1 MRQSNPLGRRS
12 RVLCLAIALFG
23 ALTATLALSAPSVP
37 AAASCLGKKAKIVS
51 AKKTIVG
58 KKAPDVIV
66 VLGGGS
72 HTVRGLGGNDRIC
85 GGTGDDRLYGEK
97 GSDRIDGGA
106 GNDTILGD
114 RGGDKLSGGEG
125 GDYIDGQKGSDEI
138 DGGAG
143 DGDRLFGDKGN
154 DTMDGGPGN
163 GDELDGGLGD
173 EKLETGGEGDGDI
186 VIGNLGTD
194 NLSGGPGNG
203 DVIRGDGGIDT
214 IDGGGGDQDIASFAT
229 SPKPGVVVSLAA
241 GTATGDGHDTIRDID
256 DVVGSPFD
264 DTVTGNDGTNR
275 IDGGPGNDD
284 LNGGGPSGSG
294 DPDQGFGGAGADDCQ
309 SFGEVSSCGD
319 RNPAQT
325 ETAVELNRG
334 LDGVSVVVTGL
345 GDDNQITASYNGGAF
360 VVTDPTGV
368 ETREGSGCAASGA
381 PRAPVVPGKPS
392 RTEPDGG
399 PSTGGE
405 PTGPDTT
412 ATCPSGL
419 GVSFVLVD
427 SGGGNDTVG
436 VGGGIPNSLS
446 VRISGGNGNDT
457 ISGGPGDDLLE
468 SGDEYS
474 GTSGNDILN
483 GEAGNDGLI
492 ADPGGDQLNAGD
504 GNDLLVS
511 SAALCQGHSF
521 DGGGGLD
528 TVSYARSKPSG
539 TLTMTLGGAGSVS
552 GGCAA
557 PDTILATS
565 ESLEGSEGNDKMVG
579 DSSNNTLFGH
589 GGADIFLGMGGSDS
603 IEAIDGEKDKL
614 IDCGLGGDQG
624 SSGDSS
630 DPKPK
635 SC

>member
-1 MRQSNPLGRRS
+1 MSQSNPLGRGGRG
-12 RVLCLAIALFG
+12 LCLAAALFA
-23 ALTATLALSAPSVP
+23 ALTAALALNAPSVP
-37 AAASCLGKKAKIVS
+37 AAPSCLGKKATIVS
-51 AKKTIVG
+51 GKSVIVG

-66 VLGGGS
+66 VLGGGK
-72 HTVRGLGGNDRIC
+72 HTVRGQGGNDRIC
-85 GGTGDDRLYGEK
+85 GGTDEDRLYGEK

-106 GNDTILGD
+106 GDDTILGD

-125 GDYIDGQKGSDEI
+125 SDYIDGQKGSDEI

-173 EKLETGGEGDGDI
+173 EKLETGGEGNGDI

-194 NLSGGPGNG
+194 NLSGGPGDG
-203 DVIRGDGGIDT
+203 DVVRGDGGIDT
-214 IDGGGGDQDIASFAT
+214 IDGGGGNQDIASFAT

-256 DVVGSPFD
+256 DVVGSPFND
-264 DTVTGNDGTNR
+264 QITGDEGTNR
-275 IDGGPGNDD
+275 VDGGPGNDD
-284 LNGGGPSGSG
+284 LNGGGPGGG
-294 DPDQGFGGAGADDCQ
+294 DDTDQGFGGAGADDCQ
-309 SFGEVSSCGD
+309 GFGEVSSCGD
-319 RNPAQT
+319 RNPPQQ

-334 LDGVSVVVTGL
+334 LDGVSIVATGL
-345 GDDNQITASYNGGAF
+345 GDDNNINVSYNGSAF
-360 VVTDPTGV
+360 VVSDPTGV
-368 ETREGSGCAASGA
+368 ETREGSGCTASGA
-381 PRAPVVPGKPS
+381 PRSQPGRSVTGAPTP
-392 RTEPDGG
+392 
-399 PSTGGE
+399 GE

-427 SGGGNDTVG
+427 SGGGNDTVAI
-436 VGGGIPNSLS
+436 GGGIPGSLS
-446 VRISGGNGNDT
+446 VRVSGGNGNDT

-474 GTSGNDILN
+474 GTSGADILN
-483 GEAGNDGLI
+483 GEAGNDGLV

-511 SAALCQGHSF
+511 SAALCQGHRF

-528 TVSYARSKPSG
+528 TVSYARSKPG
-539 TLTMTLGGAGSVS
+539 GILTMTLGGTGSVA
-552 GGCAA
+552 GGCAS

-589 GGADIFLGMGGSDS
+589 GGADIFLGNGGSDS
-603 IEAIDGEKDKL
+603 IEAIDGVKDKVV
-614 IDCGLGGDQG
+614 DCGPGGDQG
-624 SSGDSS
+624 ASTDSS
-630 DPKPK
+630 DPKPQ